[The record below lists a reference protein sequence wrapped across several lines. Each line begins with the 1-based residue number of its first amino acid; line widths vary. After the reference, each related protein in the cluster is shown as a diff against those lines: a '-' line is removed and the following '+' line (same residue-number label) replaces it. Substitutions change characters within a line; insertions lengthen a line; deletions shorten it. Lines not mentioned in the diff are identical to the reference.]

1 MVFSRKKN
9 DVKRRPDRRQDDQL
23 NDRSEL
29 VSRYAFQRNR
39 TLTGSAA
46 SNVKSVRESKAD
58 LKSPRVKAHHLTM
71 LRRRLGAGLLVVLAI
86 SIALAGL
93 VTQFSAEPVVVSS
106 GVSQQHKTRY
116 QGIIEQY
123 LKDQPIERLRFM
135 LNANNL
141 SRHVKTTAPEVLVV
155 KQQGSAG
162 FGKTEFN
169 IVMRTPVAGWSIN
182 DDKQYVDETGTAFGR
197 NYFSEPSVEIIDQS
211 GIELQEGETVLSNRF
226 LSFVGQLVGLAK
238 ANGYAVTKVVIPPS
252 TTRQVEIRLEGVKYP
267 IKLSIDREVGLQ
279 VEDMI
284 RAIKWFDD
292 KNRLPRYVDVRV
304 SGRAFYRG

>member
-123 LKDQPIERLRFM
+123 LKDLKDEDQREGSFAIRPYLGRKARRG
-135 LNANNL
+135 NN
-141 SRHVKTTAPEVLVV
+141 
-155 KQQGSAG
+155 
-162 FGKTEFN
+162 
-169 IVMRTPVAGWSIN
+169 
-182 DDKQYVDETGTAFGR
+182 
-197 NYFSEPSVEIIDQS
+197 
-211 GIELQEGETVLSNRF
+211 
-226 LSFVGQLVGLAK
+226 
-238 ANGYAVTKVVIPPS
+238 
-252 TTRQVEIRLEGVKYP
+252 
-267 IKLSIDREVGLQ
+267 
-279 VEDMI
+279 
-284 RAIKWFDD
+284 RA
-292 KNRLPRYVDVRV
+292 RR
-304 SGRAFYRG
+304 S